1 MLNRRYLRIK
11 VMQALY
17 AYFQSDVKD
26 LNKSEKQLLSSIH
39 KIYDLYL
46 YLLSLLLE
54 IRDHAERVLED
65 AKSKRLPTAE
75 DLSPNKKFIENKFL
89 IQLSKNAVLQK
100 ELNARKISWQN
111 EPELIKKIFNAI
123 RSSDE
128 YSQYLASDNDSYKS
142 HKNFIEDV
150 YKHEIAGL
158 EAVHNLF
165 EEIDIYWTDDIDFV
179 NVMVIKTINSYSES
193 ATQHEGLFKLYK
205 DAEEDKEFVEE
216 LFRKTIIHEETNEK
230 YIGDKTKNWEV
241 DRIAMMDVLLMKM
254 AITEVLHFPSIPV
267 KVSLNEY
274 IELSKMYSTPKSK
287 LFINGILDKLVMDF
301 KTNKQIKKVGRG
313 LME

>member
-26 LNKSEKQLLSSIH
+26 LVKSEKQLLLSIN

-46 YLLSLLLE
+46 YLMSLLLE
-54 IRDHAERVLED
+54 IRDHAENVLED
-65 AKSKRLPTAE
+65 AKNKQLPTAQ
-75 DLSPNKKFIENKFL
+75 DLAPNRKFVENKFFK
-89 IQLSKNAVLQK
+89 QLSQNTVLQK
-100 ELNARKISWQN
+100 DLNTYKISWQN

-123 RSSDE
+123 RSSEE
-128 YSQYLASDNDSYKS
+128 YEKYLASDDNSYAS
-142 HKNFIEDV
+142 DKNFIEDI
-150 YKHEIAGL
+150 YKHHIAGYEL
-158 EAVHNLF
+158 LHSLF
-165 EEIDIYWTDDIDFV
+165 EELNIYWADDIDFV
-179 NVMVIKTINSYSES
+179 NVMVIKTINTYPETANTS
-193 ATQHEGLFKLYK
+193 QGLFKLYK
-205 DAEEDKEFVEE
+205 DAEEDKEFVVE
-216 LFRKTIIHEETNEK
+216 LFRKTILYEETNEK

-254 AITEVLHFPSIPV
+254 AITEVLHFNNIPV

-301 KTNKQIKKVGRG
+301 KSNQQIKKVGRG